1 MNAFLGL
8 ADGVATATTTETVI
22 VDHELTGGDGE

>member
-1 MNAFLGL
+1 MNAFLG
-8 ADGVATATTTETVI
+8 DGVATATTTETVI